1 MKQPS
6 LSPLKFHSS
15 RSGFTLL
22 EMTLV
27 ISIIVV
33 LLALAVKQMSP
44 AVDFGKE
51 VRVKGDIQSI
61 TTALRMYNAQN
72 GFFPTTEQGLKA
84 LVVQPS
90 SEPRPRQWRCA
101 FEDGKVPRD
110 PWDNEYIYACPGK
123 HNPRGVDISSA
134 GPDRQA
140 GTADDLGNWDTDT
153 SKN

>member
-1 MKQPS
+1 
-6 LSPLKFHSS
+6 
-15 RSGFTLL
+15 
-22 EMTLV
+22 MTLV

-51 VRVKGDIQSI
+51 VRVKSDIQSV

-72 GFFPTTEQGLKA
+72 GFYPSTEQGLKA
-84 LVVQPS
+84 LVVQPTT
-90 SEPRPRQWRCA
+90 EPRPRQWRCA

-110 PWDNEYIYACPGK
+110 PWDKEYNYTYPGT
-123 HNPRGVDISSA
+123 HNPRGFDLFSA
-134 GPDRQA
+134 GPDRQF
-140 GTADDLGNWDTDT
+140 GTPDDIGNWDTDT